1 MALWLVRAGKYGEN
15 EQLFLDDGRVYLTW
29 SGIAETDLTRA
40 KSYDDI
46 KAIVR
51 EAESPDA
58 TRGKIANN
66 AGQVWAFVL
75 GMKVGDWVVL
85 PLKTKPA
92 IAVGEIRSELTYDA
106 HATPY
111 RSWRDVQWLAKDIP
125 RAAFDQDLL
134 YSFGAFLTFCQI
146 KRNDAERRVRQMA
159 QHDWRATAPAFTLS
173 KEAAADAEAPEEVV
187 DLERLARDNIARL
200 IIGKFKGHGMER
212 LVEAILKAQ
221 GYTTYRSPEG
231 ADKGVDLLAAPGPLG
246 FGRPRICVQ
255 VKSQESPVD
264 RPTLDQ
270 LVGTMQNVH
279 ADQGLLVS
287 WGGFKSSVER
297 ETASQF
303 FRVRLWDQ
311 DALINEL
318 LNHYSQLDEDLRAEI
333 PLKRIWT
340 VATQEDGE

>member
-15 EQLFLDDGRVYLTW
+15 EQLFLDSNRVYLTW
-29 SGIAETDLTRA
+29 EGLSNSDLTPA
-40 KSYDDI
+40 KSYEDI

-51 EAESPDA
+51 EAESPEA

-75 GMKVGDWVVL
+75 GMNVGDWVVL
-85 PLKTKPA
+85 PLKTKSA
-92 IAVGEIRSELTYDA
+92 IAVGEIKSAFTYDA
-106 HATPY
+106 KADIPY
-111 RSWRDVQWLAKDIP
+111 RSYRDVKWLARGIP
-125 RAAFDQDLL
+125 RSAFDQDLL

-159 QHDWRATAPAFTLS
+159 QNNWQSTVQAFTGKDVVS
-173 KEAAADAEAPEEVV
+173 DTDTPEEIV
-187 DLERLARDNIARL
+187 DLERLARDHIARL

-255 VKSQESPVD
+255 VKSQESQID

-270 LVGTMQNVH
+270 LIGTMQNVQ

-297 ETASQF
+297 EIASQF

-311 DALINEL
+311 DALIKEL
-318 LNHYSQLDEDLRAEI
+318 LDNYSQLDEDLRAEI

-340 VATQEDGE
+340 VATQEDEA